1 MKQKQRPLQEVA
13 KEILQKYKEHEEKF
27 IKLTSK
33 SIEEEDLR
41 LGFMKMNVGMYSNE
55 IERASALV
63 EALNATEWLV
73 TGLGQKATE
82 RQVRELIE
90 EAEAVRAVPVEYIEK
105 LIYRAQK
112 QIDRIAQENREEY
125 LHGERTQALS
135 HRRVV
140 LAMLLAMWE
149 HDSAQEAE

>member
-1 MKQKQRPLQEVA
+1 MKD
-13 KEILQKYKEHEEKF
+13 
-27 IKLTSK
+27 KLIS
-33 SIEEEDLR
+33 
-41 LGFMKMNVGMYSNE
+41 
-55 IERASALV
+55 ASALV
-63 EALNATEWLV
+63 EALNATEWQV

-82 RQVRELIE
+82 RQVREMIE

-105 LIYRAQK
+105 LIYRTEK
-112 QIDRIAQENREEY
+112 QIDHIAQENREEY

-135 HRRVV
+135 QRRVV